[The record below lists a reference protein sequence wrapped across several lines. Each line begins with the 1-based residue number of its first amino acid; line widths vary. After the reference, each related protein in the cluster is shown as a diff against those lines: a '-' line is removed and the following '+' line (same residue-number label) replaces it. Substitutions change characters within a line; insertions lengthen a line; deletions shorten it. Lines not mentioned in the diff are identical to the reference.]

1 MINDKSILA
10 IILARGGS
18 KRLPDKNIL
27 PLNRKPLILWS
38 IQAGLNSEYVDRV
51 VVSSNDNNILNIS
64 RKGGAE
70 IIKRP
75 EELSTDHSASIFSVK
90 HAISEIGDKFDYT
103 ILLQPTS
110 PLRTERHID
119 EAFELLMEKN
129 ADAIISVCKT
139 KHSPLWSNTLP
150 DDDSMNHFIKD
161 KIKNIRSQDLPVY
174 YSLNGAIYICKTQRL
189 MIEETFFITDKI
201 YAYKMNGI
209 DSIDIDNELDYS
221 FADYII
227 NNAPENYND

>member
-209 DSIDIDNELDYS
+209 VSIDIDNELDYS

>member
-1 MINDKSILA
+1 
-10 IILARGGS
+10 
-18 KRLPDKNIL
+18 
-27 PLNRKPLILWS
+27 
-38 IQAGLNSEYVDRV
+38 
-51 VVSSNDNNILNIS
+51 
-64 RKGGAE
+64 
-70 IIKRP
+70 
-75 EELSTDHSASIFSVK
+75 
-90 HAISEIGDKFDYT
+90 
-103 ILLQPTS
+103 
-110 PLRTERHID
+110 
-119 EAFELLMEKN
+119 MEKN
-129 ADAIISVCKT
+129 ADGIISVCKN

-161 KIKNIRSQDLPVY
+161 KIKNVRSQDLPVY

>member
-1 MINDKSILA
+1 VINDKSILA

-209 DSIDIDNELDYS
+209 VSIDIDNELDYS

>member
-27 PLNRKPLILWS
+27 PLNQKPLILWS

-51 VVSSNDNNILNIS
+51 LVSSNDNNILNIS

-75 EELSTDHSASIFSVK
+75 EELSTDHSASIFAVK

-110 PLRTERHID
+110 PLRTERHIN

-139 KHSPLWSNTLP
+139 KHNPLWSNTLP

-161 KIKNIRSQDLPVY
+161 KIKNTRSQDLPVY

-189 MIEETFFITDKI
+189 MIEETFFISDKI
-201 YAYKMNGI
+201 YAYKMNDI

-227 NNAPENYND
+227 NNASENYND